1 MNKAAQIGLFFA
13 LASGFLSA
21 CAHAPPPTTEE
32 RMQPAKD
39 SISDALVDQNSEP
52 QFRGSGKTVSASINS
67 EAMLFDWPIDRAKVS
82 RGFLPN
88 KKRPHLGLDLTGPR
102 GTPILSAQQGSV
114 VYAGRDFR
122 GFGNMVLI
130 ESGQGWATIYGH
142 LEKIL
147 VTEGQRVSQGETI
160 GTMGRSGRATGVHL
174 HFEIRKD
181 KGPVDPL
188 PLLPSIRSIAS
199 DRKKTK

>member
-1 MNKAAQIGLFFA
+1 
-13 LASGFLSA
+13 
-21 CAHAPPPTTEE
+21 
-32 RMQPAKD
+32 
-39 SISDALVDQNSEP
+39 
-52 QFRGSGKTVSASINS
+52 
-67 EAMLFDWPIDRAKVS
+67 MLFDWPVDRARVS

-88 KKRPHLGLDLTGPR
+88 RKRPHLGLDLTGPR

-147 VTEGQRVSQGETI
+147 VTEGQRVSQGIKPQSGPDHRIAQAAGNGQRSALLTV
-160 GTMGRSGRATGVHL
+160 TAMG
-174 HFEIRKD
+174 
-181 KGPVDPL
+181 
-188 PLLPSIRSIAS
+188 
-199 DRKKTK
+199 

>member
-1 MNKAAQIGLFFA
+1 MFIFA
-13 LASGFLSA
+13 VSMGALS
-21 CAHAPPPTTEE
+21 CSHTPTPTTEQ

-39 SISDALVDQNSEP
+39 SIDEALIDHESEP
-52 QFRGSGKTVSASINS
+52 DFKGVRKVSAK
-67 EAMLFDWPIDRAKVS
+67 ERMLFDWPIDQARIS
-82 RGFLPN
+82 RGFMPN
-88 KKRPHLGLDLTGPR
+88 KKRPHLGIDLVGPR

-130 ESGQGWATIYGH
+130 ESGQGWATIYAH
-142 LEKIL
+142 LEKIM
-147 VTEGQRVSQGETI
+147 VKEGQKVSQGENI

-181 KGPVDPL
+181 KGPVDPM
-188 PLLPSIRSIAS
+188 PLLPSVRSIAS
-199 DRKKTK
+199 DRKKQK

>member
-52 QFRGSGKTVSASINS
+52 QFRGSGKTVSAFINS

>member
-1 MNKAAQIGLFFA
+1 MNIAAKIGLFFA
-13 LASGFLSA
+13 LTSGILFS

-32 RMQPAKD
+32 RLQPAKD
-39 SISDALVDQNSEP
+39 SIDDALVDQNSEP
-52 QFRGSGKTVSASINS
+52 QFRSSGKTAGSVSSKG
-67 EAMLFDWPIDRAKVS
+67 AMLFDWPVDRARVS

-88 KKRPHLGLDLTGPR
+88 RKRPHLGLDLTGPR

-142 LEKIL
+142 LDKIV
-147 VTEGQRVSQGETI
+147 VTEGQRVSQGENI

-188 PLLPSIRSIAS
+188 PLLPSVRSIAS
-199 DRKKTK
+199 DRKKSK